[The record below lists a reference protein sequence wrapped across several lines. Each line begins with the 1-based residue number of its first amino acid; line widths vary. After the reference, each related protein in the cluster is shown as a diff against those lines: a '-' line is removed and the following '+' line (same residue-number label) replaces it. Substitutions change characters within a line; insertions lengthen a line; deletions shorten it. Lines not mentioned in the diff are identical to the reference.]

1 MKSRRRVALI
11 WFLRI
16 LVLGAVAAVWFLPPF
31 SSEQTDTARIA
42 RYAADFDL
50 SADGTLRSTETLDV
64 EMPPGKHG
72 IYRIFDTTDER
83 RHGVDH
89 PVSDVTV
96 TRDGRP
102 EPSSWVDSA
111 RGTRSLRIGD
121 AGTILDPGVHT
132 YVITSTTTDALE
144 RGPDG
149 TVRWWWNVV
158 GSGWQMEMDSASI
171 TATLPAEVTKAEC
184 VMATDT
190 PCTANLSERKLTVQT
205 GHLAPHTPVTV
216 RATFPKGAL
225 PEPPADPRNPDLVYS
240 IGLAIIGAALGAWF
254 IKTTRERAPG
264 FPVLFEPPEGISP
277 ALGARVLDEVDSD
290 DALQATLYDLGAAGV
305 VRLDGNDDAWSVNL
319 LVDPAAAQI
328 GDMERAVLTGL
339 GLTFAGDSFLVT
351 SSATSGEKIATAR
364 ATLKQMVHVQGA
376 TYLTPSAAG
385 IVGNLLGW
393 LAVAGVV
400 ALAFMRLMSGDGI
413 WFGWP
418 AFFGLAAF
426 AFVVATVSGDPT
438 TRTKRTREGRDLWS
452 RTGGFARFLTTDS
465 SESRFDAAAH
475 MDWYPRYLAWALV
488 FGSADA
494 WARRYEAQGVAVPE
508 VPWIY
513 WTGTGHMGTSF
524 ASSVSQS
531 FDAAI
536 SSASASYA
544 ASQASSGSGSFG
556 GGGFGGDS
564 GGGGGG
570 GGSW

>member
-1 MKSRRRVALI
+1 MKSRRTAVTWL
-11 WFLRI
+11 LR
-16 LVLGAVAAVWFLPPF
+16 LVVLVAVAAVWFLPPF
-31 SSEQTDTARIA
+31 SSKQTDTARIA
-42 RYAADFDL
+42 RYVAAFDL

-72 IYRIFDTTDER
+72 IYRIFDTSDER
-83 RHGVDH
+83 RNGVQH
-89 PVSDVTV
+89 PVSDVNV
-96 TRDGRP
+96 TRDGQP
-102 EPSSWVDSA
+102 EPSSWVESA
-111 RGTRSLRIGD
+111 SGTRSLRIGD
-121 AGTILDPGVHT
+121 AGVVLDPGVHT

-184 VMATDT
+184 VMGTDT
-190 PCTANLSERKLTVQT
+190 PCTANLSERKLSVET

-216 RATFPKGAL
+216 RATFPKGSL
-225 PEPPADPRNPDLVYS
+225 PLPPADPANRDLVYS

-254 IKTTRERAPG
+254 IVATRERAPG

-277 ALGARVLDEVDSD
+277 ALGVRVLDEVDSD
-290 DALQATLYDLGAAGV
+290 DALQATLYDLGAAGII
-305 VRLDGNDDAWSVNL
+305 RLDGNDDAWSVNL
-319 LVDPAAAQI
+319 LVDPAAAKI
-328 GDMERAVLTGL
+328 GEMERAVLTGL

-351 SSATSGEKIATAR
+351 SSASSGEKIATAR
-364 ATLKQMVHVQGA
+364 ATLKQMVHLQGA
-376 TYLTPSAAG
+376 QYLMPSVAG

-393 LAVAGVV
+393 LTVAGVV
-400 ALAFMRLMSGDGI
+400 AMSFMRLTSGGGV

-418 AFFGLAAF
+418 AYFGLAAF
-426 AFVVATVSGDPT
+426 ALVVSTVAGDPAS
-438 TRTKRTREGRDLWS
+438 RTKRTAVGRDLWS

-475 MDWYPRYLAWALV
+475 MDWYPRYLSWALV
-488 FGSADA
+488 FGAADA
-494 WARRYEAQGVAVPE
+494 WARRYEAQGVVVPA

-513 WTGTGHMGTSF
+513 WTGTDHMGTSF
-524 ASSVSQS
+524 VSSVSQS

-536 SSASASYA
+536 TSASASYA
-544 ASQASSGSGSFG
+544 ASQVSSGSGSFG
-556 GGGFGGDS
+556 GGGFGGGS